1 MLGYPIE
8 LTPDDNGTLLVTCP
22 DLPEVTTF
30 ASDRAEALL
39 RARDAI
45 EEALA
50 HRVADLVGIPPPSP
64 AAGRPVAAL
73 PTLSLAKVELYR
85 AMRAD
90 GLASAELADRL
101 GVPKAAIDWMLDLN
115 HRTARP
121 EREMA
126 IRALGRQLGLGASEA
141 NR

>member
-1 MLGYPIE
+1 LLLYPIE
-8 LTPDDNGTLLVTCP
+8 LTPDDNGTVLVTCP

-50 HRVADLVGIPPPSP
+50 HRVADLEDTPPPSP

-73 PTLSLAKVELYR
+73 PMLSLANVELYR

-90 GLASAELADRL
+90 GLPPAELADRL
-101 GVPKAAIDWMLDLN
+101 GVPGAAVDRMLDLN
-115 HRTARP
+115 HRTALP
-121 EREMA
+121 ELEA
-126 IRALGRQLGLGASEA
+126 AFRALGRQLGIEVWQAA
-141 NR
+141 

>member
-1 MLGYPIE
+1 LLGYPIE
-8 LTPDDNGTLLVTCP
+8 LTPDDNGTVLVICP

-30 ASDRAEALL
+30 ASDWAEALL

-50 HRVADLVGIPPPSP
+50 HRVADLEDIPPPSP

-90 GLASAELADRL
+90 GLAPAELADRL
-101 GVPKAAIDWMLDLN
+101 GVPEAAVGRMLDLN
-115 HRTARP
+115 RRTALP
-121 EREMA
+121 ELEA
-126 IRALGRQLGLGASEA
+126 AFRAVGRQLVVEAS
-141 NR
+141 R